1 MECIKNQRGILTLPL
16 SAVQSNYQAM
26 NESYGYVTVKG
37 VKYTSDVSMDV
48 EPGTVA
54 EIYVSSAYGYYDLCY
69 VAIDGVTVKS
79 GSGTYLYTVEKPSV
93 LTFSREGNDS
103 GSSPTYRNVCNI
115 TTV

>member
-16 SAVQSNYQAM
+16 SAVATTFQSMDDY
-26 NESYGYVTVKG
+26 YGYVTIKG